1 MIDNQ
6 MASLPTDI
14 LDQLMYNY
22 PDSLALTC
30 QHYYHFVTMTRKI
43 QRWYRSWRL
52 LPEKYFPE
60 KLTKKT
66 MIRYYIMYYPH
77 KYFLKYPEFMCRK
90 MNDPLHYQV
99 LQTLPSLQDRKISD
113 VLSFLRHPSV
123 SCFDISY
130 TGW

>member
-60 KLTKKT
+60 KSCTE
-66 MIRYYIMYYPH
+66 RPDQ
-77 KYFLKYPEFMCRK
+77 R
-90 MNDPLHYQV
+90 
-99 LQTLPSLQDRKISD
+99 LQRWERNSC
-113 VLSFLRHPSV
+113 SV
-123 SCFDISY
+123 
-130 TGW
+130 